1 MNTVPHGGDP
11 TPATGIFEIKRN
23 HIFAGIFVAFSAA
36 MAIYTLMTLDI
47 GTPDRMGPGFF
58 PLVLSCLLG
67 VLSAMV
73 GFAKPD
79 EETEPVVTLSVRPFL
94 LIIAA
99 PLVFATTV
107 TFLGLW
113 LSVFVTVFV
122 VSFASKFAQLKNS
135 LVLAGGFSV
144 FCVIIFH
151 YFLHLPIPLW
161 VTF

>member
-1 MNTVPHGGDP
+1 MNTVPQGRAP
-11 TPATGIFEIKRN
+11 TPATGILKITRN
-23 HIFAGIFVAFSAA
+23 HVFAAIFVVFSTA

-58 PLVLSCLLG
+58 PLMLSSLLG
-67 VLSAMV
+67 ILSAMV

-79 EETEPVVTLSVRPFL
+79 QDTEPVIMLPVRSFL

-99 PLVFATTV
+99 PLVFAATV

-122 VSFASKFAQLKNS
+122 VSFASKFAHLKNS
-135 LVLAGGFSV
+135 LFLAGGFSV
-144 FCVIIFH
+144 FCVIVFH